1 MQAGFDDVLDKCGL
15 VLGRNDD
22 AGDVHVLVVV
32 VVRFLLVFCV
42 RACVW

>member
-1 MQAGFDDVLDKCGL
+1 MQAGFDDVVDEGGL
-15 VLGRNDD
+15 VLDRNDD
-22 AGDVHVLVVV
+22 AGDVHVLVVA